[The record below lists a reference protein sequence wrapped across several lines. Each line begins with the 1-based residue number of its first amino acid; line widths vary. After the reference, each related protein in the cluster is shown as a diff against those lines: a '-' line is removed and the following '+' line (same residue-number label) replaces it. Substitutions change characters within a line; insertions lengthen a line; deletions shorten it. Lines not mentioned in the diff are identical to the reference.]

1 MKRIFLVMMCTLF
14 CALFG
19 CGGQNRFRSLDVERF
34 ARVIEREEVQLVDV
48 RTPEEYAEGHI
59 EGAVNMDVK
68 GDAFDAQ
75 LSTLDPKR
83 PVALYCRGGRRSK
96 VAAERAAKAGF
107 KVFELD
113 KGYLSW
119 EAHYSEQE

>member
-1 MKRIFLVMMCTLF
+1 MKRLFLVIISTLF

-19 CGGQNRFRSLDVERF
+19 CNADNGFKSVDVKHF
-34 ARVIEREEVQLVDV
+34 ARVIAREEVQLVDV

-59 EGAVNMDVK
+59 VGAVNMDVK
-68 GDAFDAQ
+68 SEAFDTQ
-75 LSTLDPKR
+75 LATLDPKR

-96 VAAERAAKAGF
+96 MAAERAVKAGF

-119 EAHYSEQE
+119 QAYYAEK

>member
-1 MKRIFLVMMCTLF
+1 MRKLFLVMICTLF
-14 CALFG
+14 GALFG
-19 CGGQNRFRSLDVERF
+19 CSAGNGFKSVDVKRF
-34 ARVIEREEVQLVDV
+34 ARVIAREEVQLVDV

-59 EGAVNMDVK
+59 AGAVNIDVK
-68 GDAFDAQ
+68 GEAFDEQ

-96 VAAERAAKAGF
+96 VAAERAVKAGF

-119 EAHYSEQE
+119 QAYYEEKQ